1 MMRSPR
7 LFHPLMQCSGLLLT
21 LLVDIVH
28 FLRLCLCSPAA
39 LAAENPFLRKQ
50 LALYQERCIR
60 ARRAPP
66 AIRPAGRTRPSLPRR
81 MPLAGAGQA
90 PPHAVG

>member
-66 AIRPAGRTRPSLPRR
+66 AIRR